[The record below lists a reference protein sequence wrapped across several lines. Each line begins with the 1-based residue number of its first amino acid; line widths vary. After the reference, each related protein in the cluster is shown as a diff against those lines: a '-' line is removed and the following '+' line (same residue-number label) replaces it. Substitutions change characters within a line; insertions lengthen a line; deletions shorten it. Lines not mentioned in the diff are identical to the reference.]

1 MEYMFSKCVLCNFA
15 YLWCLST
22 LTATS
27 QSEVIKSTGST
38 IKENLSLNLVKM
50 GVACDR
56 NGTEK
61 NGYGILIGY
70 PEENRPLERSK
81 LTWEHNI
88 KLDLKENERLWSGFI
103 CPNRIT

>member
-56 NGTEK
+56 NGTEEK
-61 NGYGILIGY
+61 WI
-70 PEENRPLERSK
+70 R
-81 LTWEHNI
+81 
-88 KLDLKENERLWSGFI
+88 DFD
-103 CPNRIT
+103 RISRRKQTT